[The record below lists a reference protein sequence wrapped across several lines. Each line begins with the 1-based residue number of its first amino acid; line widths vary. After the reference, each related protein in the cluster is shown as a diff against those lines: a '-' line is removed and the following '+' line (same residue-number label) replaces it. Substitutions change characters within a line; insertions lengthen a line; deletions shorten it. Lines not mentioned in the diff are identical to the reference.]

1 MSFSYD
7 ISVRVSKQL
16 TTVTSDLYKLGF
28 CTSAS
33 STVAPPLLQIAV
45 AGSGTA
51 AADAVKANCYT
62 SDTVSSQTIASANPF
77 GTAATA
83 THMYIR
89 ENSGNPSAD
98 VEIQDDNNF
107 TPLLKLKAGDTAFL
121 RHANAGYSYLMMA
134 AADTSSTAS
143 LQVVIVGE

>member
-7 ISVRVSKQL
+7 ISVRVSKAL
-16 TTVTSDLYKLGF
+16 TTVTSDLYQLGF

-51 AADAVKANCYT
+51 ASDAVQAKCYT
-62 SDTVSSQTIASANPF
+62 VGTNSVEIIANTPF
-77 GTAATA
+77 GTNAAAT
-83 THMYIR
+83 YVYLR
-89 ENSGNPSAD
+89 ENSTNPAASVDILDGNPLSIFTMRSGESAL
-98 VEIQDDNNF
+98 F
-107 TPLLKLKAGDTAFL
+107 PRPTF
-121 RHANAGYSYLMMA
+121 SYGQMYA
-134 AADTSSTAS
+134 QSTHTSSTAS